1 MRHVWEADPLM
12 MGVTHGAS
20 GAAVGLA
27 VGLLAPSPVVGL
39 ACGAVGYVTA
49 YAPDLDH
56 RSATATKVLWVVG
69 WALCL
74 VLRAVSLALTGTKH
88 RGITH
93 SLLFALVVGAGA
105 GVVAGLWLPAGV
117 AALLGLSAFAGVVA
131 ALAGDA
137 VTRAG
142 LDHVLWPLEWRLEVP
157 KALRVRTGSWVELV
171 LILPLCVIAAVVIG
185 GIVVAG

>member
-1 MRHVWEADPLM
+1 M

-20 GAAVGLA
+20 GAAAGLA
-27 VGLLAPSPVVGL
+27 VGLLAPNPAVGLVCGVVGYL
-39 ACGAVGYVTA
+39 TA

-56 RSATATKVLWVVG
+56 KSATATKVLWVAG

-74 VLRAVSLALTGTKH
+74 ALRAISRALTGTAH

-93 SLLFALVVGAGA
+93 SLLFAGVVGGAAGLIA
-105 GVVAGLWLPAGV
+105 GVWLPASV
-117 AALLGLSAFAGVVA
+117 AVLLGLSGFAGVVA

-142 LDHVLWPLEWRLEVP
+142 LDHVLWPLEWRLNVP
-157 KALRVRTGSWVELV
+157 KALRVRTGSWVELA
-171 LILPLCVIAAVVIG
+171 LILPLLVVGAVVLG
-185 GIVVAG
+185 GLVVVG